1 MNKANFFRA
10 MGLAL
15 SMTLTLGQ
23 LPAMAMADQNDG
35 LCEHHSAHTA
45 DCGYAAEGVCSH
57 SCSLDNG
64 CITLSCSHEHVATCF
79 DTAGNS
85 MCRHDCGKDEAC
97 GQELTDCLHTT
108 HGGCG
113 YSEEG
118 ICSFAEDGCEEC
130 EKEAALTTIVGTDVT
145 IDGYKFTYTGEQIRP
160 KITVQVGD
168 RLLEE
173 EKHYTLTYKDNVE
186 AGTASVTV
194 TGVEEAGYK
203 GVVTIEFTIEKPVEE
218 TQPEET
224 QPEETQP
231 EETQPEE
238 TQPEETQPEETK
250 PVEYTITKGSGSK
263 WYLNSGKHLTFTL
276 SSEGATGISING
288 KALGKADF
296 TVKEKAVTVNKSYLN
311 KLTVGKYNVTVHFA
325 DGDAK
330 GTFTVSNELDTT
342 NPATGDTIGMWIAA
356 AVSSLAVLTAA
367 AYRMQKKCKQ

>member
-1 MNKANFFRA
+1 MNMNKANFFRA
-10 MGLAL
+10 MGLTL
-15 SMTLTLGQ
+15 SLTLTLGQ
-23 LPAMAMADQNDG
+23 LPAMAMAAQNDG

-45 DCGYAAEGVCSH
+45 DCGYTAEGVCSH

-85 MCRHDCGKDEAC
+85 MCRHDCDKDETC
-97 GQELTDCLHTT
+97 GLEMTSCLHTT

-113 YSEEG
+113 YAEGG
-118 ICSFAEDGCEEC
+118 ICSFAEDGCDEC

-145 IDGYKFTYTGEQIRP
+145 IDGYKFTYTGEEIRP
-160 KITVQVGD
+160 KITVKVGD
-168 RLLEE
+168 QLLEE

-224 QPEETQP
+224 QPEET
-231 EETQPEE
+231 
-238 TQPEETQPEETK
+238 K

-263 WYLNSGKHLTFTL
+263 WYLNSGKHLNFTV
-276 SSEGATGISING
+276 SSEGATGVSING

-296 TVKEKAVTVNKSYLN
+296 AVKEKNVTLNKSYLN
-311 KLTVGKYNVTVHFA
+311 KLTVGKYTITVHFA

-330 GTFTVSNELDTT
+330 GTFTVSNELDTS
-342 NPATGDTIGMWIAA
+342 NPATGDTIGMWAGA
-356 AVSSLAVLTAA
+356 AVSSLAALMGA
-367 AYRMQKKCKQ
+367 AYMMQKKCKK